1 MNKKKIF
8 IALGVVVIAVIGSL
22 IAGYLIIDQ
31 HTHRPINTTG
41 ENIHYVEIEIETGM
55 LPGDVNELLSHHGLI
70 RSTATA
76 NWIVRLN
83 NWGGIQAG
91 IYSLSQGMSL
101 SDMYGMFIAG
111 RVVEEETIRVTIP
124 EGETLEFIAH
134 AFAEGLGFDENE
146 LMVLWSNVAFL
157 EELVDAYWFLTDEI
171 FGEDIIHPLE
181 GYFYPITYF
190 IPVSLD
196 DPKELTHILL
206 DMTEHRIADLRD
218 EIEEHEMTFHDIL
231 TFASIIEAETQ
242 EDDEMLMVSGVFH
255 NRLEIEKQFQS
266 CATVQYVWPERRT
279 HVTYEMTQVDSPYNT
294 YRNAGL
300 PPGAVN
306 SPSIHAIHAVMNPV
320 DHDYLFFISDMFNCI
335 DGRTHF
341 FTNYTDH
348 SNFRRENLDPSYQAG
363 ESMCDPDVQVVN

>member
-1 MNKKKIF
+1 MNKKKLF
-8 IALGVVVIAVIGSL
+8 IILGAVVLLIIGSL
-22 IAGYLIIDQ
+22 ITGYLIIDQ

-41 ENIHYVEIEIETGM
+41 ENIHYVEIEIEAGM

-70 RSTATA
+70 RSTMTA

-134 AFAEGLGFDENE
+134 AFAEGLGFNEDE
-146 LMVLWSNVAFL
+146 LMTLWSNEAFL
-157 EELVDAYWFLTDEI
+157 EELIDAYWFLTDEI
-171 FGEDIIHPLE
+171 LEANIIHPLE

-196 DPKELTHILL
+196 DPRELTHVLL
-206 DMTEHRIADLRD
+206 DMTEHRIADLRS
-218 EIEEHEMTFHDIL
+218 EIEAHEMTFHEIL

-242 EDDEMLMVSGVFH
+242 NNDEMLMVSGVFH
-255 NRLEIEKQFQS
+255 NRLDIEKKFQS
-266 CATVQYVWPERRT
+266 CATIQYVWPERRT
-279 HVTYEMTQVDSPYNT
+279 HVTYEMTQVESPYNT
-294 YRNAGL
+294 YRNIGL

-306 SPSIHAIHAVMNPV
+306 SPSIHAIRAVMNPV
-320 DHDYLFFISDMFNCI
+320 EHDYIFFISDMFNCV

-348 SNFRRENLDPSYQAG
+348 SNFRREHLDPSYQAG
-363 ESMCDPDVQVVN
+363 ESMCDPDVQVVD

>member
-1 MNKKKIF
+1 MNKKRLF
-8 IALGVVVIAVIGSL
+8 IALGIVVIVAIGSL

-41 ENIHYVEIEIETGM
+41 EDLYSIEIEIAAGM
-55 LPGDVNELLSHHGLI
+55 LPNDVNELLSYHGLI
-70 RSTATA
+70 RNTSTA

-83 NWGGIQAG
+83 NWGAIQAG
-91 IYSLSQGMSL
+91 VYSLNQGMSL
-101 SDMYGMFIAG
+101 SDMYGMFLVG
-111 RVVEEETIRVTIP
+111 HVVEEETIRVTIP

-134 AFAEGLGFDENE
+134 AFADALGFDGNE
-146 LMVLWSNVAFL
+146 LLTLWNNVDFL
-157 EELVDAYWFLTDEI
+157 EELIDDYWFLTDEI
-171 FGEDIIHPLE
+171 LAGNIIHPLE

-190 IPVSLD
+190 IPVSLED
-196 DPKELTHILL
+196 LQALTRLLL
-206 DMTEHRIADLRD
+206 DMTEHRMVDFRD
-218 EIEEHEMTFHDIL
+218 EIEAHEMTVHEIL

-242 EDDEMLMVSGVFH
+242 NVDEMLMVSGVFH

-306 SPSIHAIHAVMNPV
+306 SPSIHAIAAVMNPV
-320 DHDYLFFISDMFNCI
+320 DHNYIFFISDMFNCI

-341 FTNYTDH
+341 FTNYGDH

-363 ESMCDPDVQVVN
+363 ESVCDPNVQVVN